1 MFQKVK
7 SFFVTSGA
15 VLAGVGASVS
25 AFAQSS
31 STGVDTTGVVS
42 ALNGNGTALNA
53 VGAAIIGTLVIAV
66 GYKWVKGMM
75 FG

>member
-1 MFQKVK
+1 V
-7 SFFVTSGA
+7 V
-15 VLAGVGASVS
+15 AGVFTAGA

-31 STGVDTTGVVS
+31 GSTGVDTTAVVAS
-42 ALNGNGTALNA
+42 LTSNAAALTA
-53 VGAAIIGTLVIAV
+53 VGGAIIGTLVIAV